1 MLAHLTQSMGQEE
14 AVARM
19 PFDRKVIWNKFIE
32 YKIRLNNCR
41 YLGWIILLVSAL
53 NVILIGG
60 KRRAFG
66 IFVTALHNDFTNTS
80 MTELNWIG
88 DSYAAVGFFLMPFM
102 TTLIIHSGRS
112 YRLAMMAAGAFIFV
126 SCFTSAAVPS
136 PGYLFA
142 THTILHGIGSTLI
155 LCTTA
160 LITGEYFDKKHRFH
174 VLATAFVSGGPYG
187 VLIFGPLFSI
197 WIHKYGWR
205 EAFEICGV
213 VFLCFNLLAAVV
225 FQPKQTENYEE
236 VDNTP
241 QKDAMEPVEHTA
253 ASGRGWALISI
264 SHLKENLQIVLWA
277 ADRLV
282 HNFIMYGLL
291 MNMTTYVTEALKDRI
306 EQGSKVNLYFGV
318 GESLIFTAGALIGD
332 RIRGRLPLFYM
343 IGAASG
349 AVILLIMQKVYANVK
364 AVLTLA
370 GFLGAAVGTGNTF
383 LYATAEEV
391 MMIHGSV
398 AFPMTKMIAG
408 VGMLLAPLLSGTV
421 IDTFSFRGFF
431 ISMAILMCIRGVL
444 FIIICIML
452 WRKKLIQN
460 RKRQEAEE
468 AEEEEMARLQKTSS
482 SITPTF
488 QVAGAE
494 PESEQANPKTTALH

>member
-1 MLAHLTQSMGQEE
+1 MGQEE
-14 AVARM
+14 AVASL
-19 PFDRKVIWNKFIE
+19 PFDGNVLWDKFLE
-32 YKIRLNNCR
+32 FKNRLNNYR
-41 YLGWIILLVSAL
+41 HLGWIILIVSAL

-66 IFVTALHNDFTNTS
+66 IFVTALHNEFTNTS

-88 DSYAAVGFFLMPFM
+88 DSYAAVGFFLMPFV
-102 TTLIIHSGRS
+102 TTLIVHSGRS
-112 YRLAMMAAGAFIFV
+112 YRFAMMAAGAFIFV

-142 THTILHGIGSTLI
+142 THTVLHGIGSTLI

-187 VLIFGPLFSI
+187 VLIFGPLFSV
-197 WIHKYGWR
+197 WIHEFGWR
-205 EAFEICGV
+205 DAFEICGV
-213 VFLCFNLLAAVV
+213 IFLCFNLLAAV
-225 FQPKQTENYEE
+225 FYQPKPTENYEE
-236 VDNTP
+236 VDNDP
-241 QKDAMEPVEHTA
+241 QKETMKPAEHTA
-253 ASGRGWALISI
+253 ASGRGWAMISF
-264 SHLKENLQIVLWA
+264 SHLKDNLQIVMWA
-277 ADRLV
+277 FDRLI

-306 EQGSKVNLYFGV
+306 VQGSKVNLYFGI
-318 GESLIFTAGALIGD
+318 GESIIFTAGALIGD

-349 AVILLIMQKVYANVK
+349 AAILLIMQSIYANVK

-408 VGMLLAPLLSGTV
+408 IGMLLAPLLSGAI
-421 IDTFSFRGFF
+421 IDKFSFSGFF
-431 ISMAILMCIRGVL
+431 VSMAVLMCLRCVL
-444 FIIICIML
+444 FLIICIML
-452 WRKKLIQN
+452 WRKKIIQN
-460 RKRQEAEE
+460 RKRQEEE
-468 AEEEEMARLQKTSS
+468 KEQEERARLQEAHIPPIPTSHATCAESKPYLTKTGS
-482 SITPTF
+482 T
-488 QVAGAE
+488 A
-494 PESEQANPKTTALH
+494 SE